1 MGQIKGVLYKGQVY
15 DPNANNPL
23 NEPVEQAFD
32 WLTGQVGLGGLQL
45 AGLKTGFGINK
56 DTVKFKASAKVDLP
70 DDRAKVKLDVVIDGD
85 AVVTKNGYVKEF
97 FADDIRGSVDT
108 ALKQSGNRDS
118 FAIDIETLSPI
129 RLVKDVLGGNF
140 NAVVSKIDINNS
152 QFGPFL

>member
-1 MGQIKGVLYKGQVY
+1 
-15 DPNANNPL
+15 
-23 NEPVEQAFD
+23 
-32 WLTGQVGLGGLQL
+32 L

-56 DTVKFKASAKVDLP
+56 DTVKFKARAKVDLP